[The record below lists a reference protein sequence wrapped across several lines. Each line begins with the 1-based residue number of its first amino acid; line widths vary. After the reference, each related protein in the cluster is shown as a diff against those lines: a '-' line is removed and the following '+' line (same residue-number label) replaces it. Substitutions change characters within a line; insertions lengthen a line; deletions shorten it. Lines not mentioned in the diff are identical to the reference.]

1 MAGAQVADL
10 GRFLE
15 RMTSEPFV
23 DGATDCILTVS
34 DWIVLSGHPD
44 PAEPFRRRYRTVLGR
59 ERILRGEGGLL
70 ALMQRGADRASL
82 QQTVSPRPGD
92 VGLVS
97 MAGLELAAICLGA
110 RWAAK
115 GLGVVVAEPE
125 EIIRAW
131 RV

>member
-34 DWIVLSGHPD
+34 DWIVLNGHPD
-44 PAEPFRRRYRTVLGR
+44 PAEPFRGRYRTALGR
-59 ERILRGEGGLL
+59 ERILRREGGLL
-70 ALMQRGADRASL
+70 SLMQRGADRASL
-82 QQTVSPRPGD
+82 QQTASPRPGD

-97 MAGLELAAICLGA
+97 MSGLELAAICLGA

>member
-1 MAGAQVADL
+1 MAGAQVTDL

-34 DWIVLSGHPD
+34 DWIVINGHLD
-44 PAEPFRRRYRTVLGR
+44 PAEPFRGRYRNALGR
-59 ERILRGEGGLL
+59 ERIVRREGGLL
-70 ALMQRGADRASL
+70 ALMQRGAERVSL
-82 QQTVSPRPGD
+82 QQTASPQPGD

-97 MAGLELAAICLGA
+97 MSGVELAAICLGA

-115 GLGVVVAEPE
+115 GPGVVVAEPE
-125 EIIRAW
+125 KIIRAW